1 MDLSGFSAFDF
12 SEGVPYFSVTLNGL
26 TFNKAVVLKLGS
38 PAYVRLLI
46 NEESRQVVLQV
57 CEETTPKATTFYK
70 PKKNGVLSVR
80 WSSQDLVATFK
91 RLLENDF
98 QEHGYRVDGESVRH
112 VLSLKKLEQKLKT
125 NPLTRLVYPIAPAF
139 SSISRIRRQL
149 VCRVFE
155 RCLKGGVSP

>member
-26 TFNKAVVLKLGS
+26 TFKRSVVLKLGS
-38 PAYVRLLI
+38 PTYVRLLI
-46 NEESRQVVLQV
+46 NEESRQVALQV
-57 CEETTPKATTFYK
+57 CEETTPKAVAFYK

-98 QEHGYRVDGESVRH
+98 QEHGYRVDGELIEDGLMLFDLNSA
-112 VLSLKKLEQKLKT
+112 K
-125 NPLTRLVYPIAPAF
+125 PLV
-139 SSISRIRRQL
+139 
-149 VCRVFE
+149 
-155 RCLKGGVSP
+155 

>member
-80 WSSQDLVATFK
+80 WGSQDLVATFK

-98 QEHGYRVDGESVRH
+98 REHGYRVDGELIEDGLMLFDLNSA
-112 VLSLKKLEQKLKT
+112 K
-125 NPLTRLVYPIAPAF
+125 PLV
-139 SSISRIRRQL
+139 
-149 VCRVFE
+149 
-155 RCLKGGVSP
+155 

>member
-57 CEETTPKATTFYK
+57 CEGTTPKATTFYK

-98 QEHGYRVDGESVRH
+98 REHGIG
-112 VLSLKKLEQKLKT
+112 
-125 NPLTRLVYPIAPAF
+125 
-139 SSISRIRRQL
+139 
-149 VCRVFE
+149 VFE
-155 RCLKGGVSP
+155 VVGFRIGDLFACRRTLVNDDGRESLP

>member
-46 NEESRQVVLQV
+46 NEESRQVALQV
-57 CEETTPKATTFYK
+57 CEEATPKAVAFYK
-70 PKKNGVLSVR
+70 PKKNGVLSGR

-98 QEHGYRVDGESVRH
+98 QEHGYRVDGELIEDGLMLFDLNSA
-112 VLSLKKLEQKLKT
+112 K
-125 NPLTRLVYPIAPAF
+125 PLV
-139 SSISRIRRQL
+139 
-149 VCRVFE
+149 
-155 RCLKGGVSP
+155 

>member
-57 CEETTPKATTFYK
+57 CEETTPKATTFT
-70 PKKNGVLSVR
+70 
-80 WSSQDLVATFK
+80 SQ
-91 RLLENDF
+91 
-98 QEHGYRVDGESVRH
+98 
-112 VLSLKKLEQKLKT
+112 
-125 NPLTRLVYPIAPAF
+125 
-139 SSISRIRRQL
+139 RRT
-149 VCRVFE
+149 VCF
-155 RCLKGGVSP
+155 L

>member
-46 NEESRQVVLQV
+46 NEE
-57 CEETTPKATTFYK
+57 TTPKATTFYK

-98 QEHGYRVDGESVRH
+98 REHGYRVDGELIEDGLMLFDLNSA
-112 VLSLKKLEQKLKT
+112 K
-125 NPLTRLVYPIAPAF
+125 PLV
-139 SSISRIRRQL
+139 
-149 VCRVFE
+149 
-155 RCLKGGVSP
+155 

>member
-98 QEHGYRVDGESVRH
+98 REHGYRVDGELIEDGLMLFDLLIR
-112 VLSLKKLEQKLKT
+112 
-125 NPLTRLVYPIAPAF
+125 LTQLVYPVAPAF
-139 SSISRIRRQL
+139 SSISRIRLQL
-149 VCRVFE
+149 ACGVFE
-155 RCLKGGVSP
+155 RCLKGGV

>member
-80 WSSQDLVATFK
+80 WSSAFWPQAA
-91 RLLENDF
+91 RLR
-98 QEHGYRVDGESVRH
+98 HIAAESSMAISFFFM
-112 VLSLKKLEQKLKT
+112 VLLLF
-125 NPLTRLVYPIAPAF
+125 I
-139 SSISRIRRQL
+139 
-149 VCRVFE
+149 
-155 RCLKGGVSP
+155 